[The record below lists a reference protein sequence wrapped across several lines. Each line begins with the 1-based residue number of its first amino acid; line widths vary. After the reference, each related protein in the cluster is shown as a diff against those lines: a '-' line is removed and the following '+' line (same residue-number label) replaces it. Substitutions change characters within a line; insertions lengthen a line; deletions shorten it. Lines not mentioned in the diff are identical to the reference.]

1 MINSDSI
8 SQLPPPAYSD
18 YDDENVMK
26 YSLYFA
32 NQTASTSYHHNGLT
46 QFYLYDHAQRRFTY
60 TAKVPKKREGW
71 KADIA
76 FLTEKGRE
84 EARYEVR
91 REPLARKF
99 DFRPPNGMHNVM
111 TPSVF
116 TNTNRSFTIE
126 APDGQKLIW
135 RKNQT
140 RINLISLPSN
150 AIIVQYDSHQSQSQ
164 PHHNGIPF
172 SNSAS
177 NNLHA
182 TTAIGDDT
190 RPAMTLKIGEQ
201 EVRYHGSLSLSPL
214 PATDPKGKSIMTPQ
228 PRSNLQRTQSQ
239 TSNTSSHSSSSQSD
253 HGPRLYGAHRKGACI
268 GLWGPG
274 VMSAGFGSPLIAAQ
288 GMNGNCLIGDE
299 LRNLGRATINA
310 LPFGHQAPQRIQTD
324 GYGRPNG
331 NSSYE
336 QAAEHWASLNR
347 IEVSS
352 KNTDPRPRRVDM
364 DLILA
369 SMIAVLT
376 G

>member
-1 MINSDSI
+1 MMTNSAST

-18 YDDENVMK
+18 YDEECVMK

-32 NQTASTSYHHNGLT
+32 HQTPSTSYHNGLT
-46 QFYLYDHAQRRFTY
+46 QFYLYDNAQRRFTY

-76 FLTEKGRE
+76 LLTEKGRE

-111 TPSVF
+111 TPSVSAH
-116 TNTNRSFTIE
+116 RSFAIE
-126 APDGQKLIW
+126 APDGQKLVW
-135 RKNQT
+135 RKSHT
-140 RINLISLPSN
+140 RFNLISLPSN
-150 AIIVQYDSHQSQSQ
+150 TVIVQYDLAQQQSHFNHTAAAGAN
-164 PHHNGIPF
+164 P
-172 SNSAS
+172 SNSATS
-177 NNLHA
+177 MQ
-182 TTAIGDDT
+182 IGDDAS
-190 RPAMTLKIGEQ
+190 PALSMKIGEQ
-201 EVRYHGSLSLSPL
+201 EVRYHGMLSLSPL
-214 PATDPKGKSIMTPQ
+214 PATEPKSKSNTNTLK
-228 PRSNLQRTQSQ
+228 RSQSH
-239 TSNTSSHSSSSQSD
+239 TSITSSHSSSSGSD
-253 HGPRLYGAHRKGACI
+253 HGPRLYGAHRKGACV

-274 VMSAGFGSPLIAAQ
+274 VLLAGFGSPLLAA

-310 LPFGHQAPQRIQTD
+310 FPPGHHEPQRMQTD
-324 GYGRPNG
+324 GFGRPIG
-331 NSSYE
+331 TSSYE

-347 IEVSS
+347 IEASA

>member
-1 MINSDSI
+1 MMTYSAST

-18 YDDENVMK
+18 YDEECVMK

-32 NQTASTSYHHNGLT
+32 HQTASTSYHHNGLT
-46 QFYLYDHAQRRFTY
+46 QFYLYDNAQRRFTY

-76 FLTEKGRE
+76 LITEKGRE
-84 EARYEVR
+84 EAKYEVR

-99 DFRPPNGMHNVM
+99 DFRPPNGIHNVM
-111 TPSVF
+111 TPSVSASLSNVKF
-116 TNTNRSFTIE
+116 AIE
-126 APDGQKLIW
+126 APDGQKLVW
-135 RKNQT
+135 RKSHS
-140 RINLISLPSN
+140 RLSLISLPSN
-150 AIIVQYDSHQSQSQ
+150 TIIVQYDLAQQQLQS
-164 PHHNGIPF
+164 HHNPPPHPPAALHP
-172 SNSAS
+172 SDSAKT
-177 NNLHA
+177 LQ
-182 TTAIGDDT
+182 IGDDA
-190 RPAMTLKIGEQ
+190 RPAMSMRIGEE
-201 EVRYHGSLSLSPL
+201 EVRYHGMLSLSPL
-214 PATDPKGKSIMTPQ
+214 PASDPNNKSNQNT
-228 PRSNLQRTQSQ
+228 LQKSKSH
-239 TSNTSSHSSSSQSD
+239 TSITSSHSSSSGSD
-253 HGPRLYGAHRKGACI
+253 HGPRLYGAHRKGACV

-274 VMSAGFGSPLIAAQ
+274 VLLAGFGSPLLAA

-310 LPFGHQAPQRIQTD
+310 YPPGHQPQRIQTD
-324 GYGRPNG
+324 GFGRPTG
-331 NSSYE
+331 SSYE

-347 IEVSS
+347 IEVSA